1 MLSDLECVNALE
13 KHTAHNGCGLWF
25 LLACTLFSKCF
36 WEPSMCCVRCCRKG
50 SGNAESLTAKVS
62 CMDWGWWWQGVE
74 GGEFGGSEWE
84 INIHT
89 LGIKYTS
96 GFNNAM
102 KKNRVETVNSNWTEK
117 AEEPLAVFKKEVKQ
131 MFSMAVMFWPNLK
144 DVKGGHW
151 KCPGEEG
158 FRQR

>member
-1 MLSDLECVNALE
+1 MLLRAQYVLCEVLQKGQWECRIPDCKGFL
-13 KHTAHNGCGLWF
+13 HGLGVVV
-25 LLACTLFSKCF
+25 A
-36 WEPSMCCVRCCRKG
+36 
-50 SGNAESLTAKVS
+50 
-62 CMDWGWWWQGVE
+62 GVE

-102 KKNRVETVNSNWTEK
+102 KKNRVETVNSNWKEK

-158 FRQR
+158 FRRR